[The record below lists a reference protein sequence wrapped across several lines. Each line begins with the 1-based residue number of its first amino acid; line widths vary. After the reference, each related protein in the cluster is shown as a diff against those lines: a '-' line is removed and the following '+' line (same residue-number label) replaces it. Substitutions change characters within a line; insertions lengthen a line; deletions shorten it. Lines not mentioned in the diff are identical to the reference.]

1 MRKLWPAA
9 LTLVIAVA
17 YVGYR
22 LVSVGGDPA
31 DLAQPGER
39 FQRGIA
45 QGSEGYDGQFSLYM
59 ALNLDPDQVAEQLD
73 VPAYRYQ
80 RVLLP
85 LLARLLGFGQASA
98 IPWTL
103 VLVNLMAHVLGTAAL
118 CALLAAHDRWVGYA
132 LLYGLWV
139 GALVGVGTDLHE
151 PLAYG
156 LIAYAFLQRDRG
168 RLASAVGLSIIAM
181 FAKETTLVFAAA
193 FFLADWR
200 SGNLARTG
208 RWYGLLG
215 LSFIAWQG
223 WLWWTFG
230 QPGAG
235 SGGLMATP
243 FEFVPLM
250 GLWRIAA
257 SGLTVFLIYM
267 LLFGPGIVFPALW
280 GIWHSAVDIYR
291 WQTTLGSWPLLLH
304 GLLIL
309 VTPFSTFREP
319 LGLVRVAT
327 GLVLSVVVVAVVQGM
342 KRPLNYGW
350 FWLAYLV
357 LAR

>member
-1 MRKLWPAA
+1 M
-9 LTLVIAVA
+9 VIAVA

-22 LVSVGGDPA
+22 LASVGGDPV

-39 FQRGIA
+39 FQSGVA
-45 QGSEGYDGQFSLYM
+45 QGSEGYDGQFALYM
-59 ALNLDPDQVAEQLD
+59 ARQLDPAQVAGQLD

-80 RVLLP
+80 RILLP
-85 LLARLLGFGQASA
+85 LLARLLALGRPAA

-103 VLVNLMAHVLGTAAL
+103 VLVNLLAHVGGVAAL

-156 LIAYAFLQRDRG
+156 LIAGAILQRDRS
-168 RLASAVGLSIIAM
+168 RLSAAVGLSILAM
-181 FAKETTLVFAAA
+181 FAKETTLVFVAA
-193 FFLADWR
+193 FFLADWQ
-200 SGNLARTG
+200 GNALGRTG

-215 LSFIAWQG
+215 VAFVAWQG

-243 FEFVPLM
+243 FEFIPLM

-257 SGLTVFLIYM
+257 SSLSVFLIYL
-267 LLFGPGIVFPALW
+267 LLFGPGIVFPAVW
-280 GIWHSAVDIYR
+280 GIWRSGIDIYR
-291 WQTTLGSWPLLLH
+291 RRPTLGTWPLFLH

-309 VTPFSTFREP
+309 ITPFSTFREP

-327 GLVLSVVVVAVVQGM
+327 GLVLSVLVVATVQRL